1 MHERKLSYFRELLTE
16 LITLPK
22 ETEWVE
28 FKFNNDDPKQIG
40 EYLSALAN
48 SAALFGKRSAYVVWG
63 VDDAHAGLLFAL
75 RSEIS

>member
-28 FKFNNDDPKQIG
+28 FKFNNDDPK
-40 EYLSALAN
+40 
-48 SAALFGKRSAYVVWG
+48 
-63 VDDAHAGLLFAL
+63 
-75 RSEIS
+75 